1 MPTKPSLS
9 SQKVIITL
17 TNPKGAV
24 AKKHARVLKKMSAN
38 IGKKGRNSISQAA
51 RDAGYSESYVRS
63 GRLQKTKAWQQLI
76 DQELPDEEL
85 MAVNRELLNNPDW
98 RARQAGLHFAYRIK
112 KKYDRDLN
120 IKHELAYRSDE
131 DIDAE
136 IAEIVGEA
144 LELVANDPN
153 AS

>member
-1 MPTKPSLS
+1 MSAKPTPSSKNLT
-9 SQKVIITL
+9 ITL
-17 TNPKGAV
+17 AKPKGAV
-24 AKKHARVLKKMSAN
+24 AKKHTRVLKKMSEN

-51 RDAGYSESYVRS
+51 RDAGYSESYARS

-120 IKHELAYRSDE
+120 IKHELSYRTDE
-131 DIDAE
+131 ELETE

-144 LELVANDPN
+144 LEMLANDPN